1 MALSNSSIYNIYQG
15 LNHNFLFNNDINS
28 IHILLNL
35 YDLENNIT
43 NIFPRY
49 LSLNNLR
56 KDISRLLKDRGSKH
70 LIASNL
76 GKLLHE
82 DINRLELYLYLEGY
96 KHGYL
101 DNRLA
106 NNLENIT
113 IKYFS
118 ITDLYNIK
126 YLYHFNII
134 NDEVKKIK
142 DKIYKKQKSENGN
155 YPTLKNIVYNYTS
168 NIIKSKIFSLNKYL
182 DKQLEIGYDFYT
194 AYIKEDNFLTMEEL
208 DNIYNKVERTIST
221 NGYKTYIDAYWYGVN
236 DRVLQ
241 RYI

>member
-1 MALSNSSIYNIYQG
+1 MLIPNIVIVYKG

-35 YDLENNIT
+35 YDLEDNIT
-43 NIFPRY
+43 NIFPKY

-56 KDISRLLKDRGSKH
+56 NSISRLLKKRGSKH
-70 LIASNL
+70 LIAANL

-106 NNLENIT
+106 NDLENIT
-113 IKYFS
+113 IKYLS
-118 ITDLYNIK
+118 ITDLYNVK
-126 YLYHFNII
+126 YLFHFNII
-134 NDEVKKIK
+134 NSEVKDIK
-142 DKIYKKQKSENGN
+142 DEIYEANNDNRGSYK
-155 YPTLKNIVYNYTS
+155 TLKKIVDNYTN
-168 NIIKSKIFSLNKYL
+168 NIIKSKILSLNKYL
-182 DKQLEIGYDFYT
+182 DKQLEIAYNFSST
-194 AYIKEDNFLTMEEL
+194 YIKEDNFLTMEEL
-208 DNIYNKVERTIST
+208 ENIYKSVEKIIST

-236 DRVLQ
+236 DRVLR